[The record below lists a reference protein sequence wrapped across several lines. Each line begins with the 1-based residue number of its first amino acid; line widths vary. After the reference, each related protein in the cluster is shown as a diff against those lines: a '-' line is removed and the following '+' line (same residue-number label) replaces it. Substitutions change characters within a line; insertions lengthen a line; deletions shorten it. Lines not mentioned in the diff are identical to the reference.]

1 VTTVLIDNQL
11 QCEITDAMTG
21 KRYAM
26 ILTATDFVIRDGYAS
41 RFYEIGELIN

>member
-1 VTTVLIDNQL
+1 
-11 QCEITDAMTG
+11 
-21 KRYAM
+21 M